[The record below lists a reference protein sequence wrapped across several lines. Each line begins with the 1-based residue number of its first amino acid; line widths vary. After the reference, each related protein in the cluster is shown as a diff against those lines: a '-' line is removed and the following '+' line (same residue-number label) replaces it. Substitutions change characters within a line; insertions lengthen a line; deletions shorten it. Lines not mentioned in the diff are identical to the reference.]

1 MNALKSLLDYGQ
13 SPWLDFVRRNMLRQ
27 GGLTKL
33 IEADGLRG
41 VTSNPS
47 IFQKAIGAGDDYDD
61 AVRTLVETRNPDAG
75 QLFEA
80 LAIEDIQEAADQL
93 RGVYDETEG
102 RDGFVSLEVS
112 PYLANDTEGTVEEGL
127 RLWRQVERPNLMVK
141 VPATPA
147 GLPAIQRLTA
157 SGVNV
162 NVTLLFAQEVYAQV
176 VDAFM
181 SGIEELVGNGGDP
194 SRVASVASFFV
205 SRIDAAV
212 EEQIDARLADASADD
227 RERLEG
233 LKGKVAI
240 ANAKLAYQLFR
251 RLHQSERW
259 EKLAQAGAQP
269 QRLLWASTGT
279 KNKAFS
285 DVLYVEVLIGPE
297 TVNTLPPATMDAFRD
312 HGRASLTL
320 ESDLE
325 EAKATLDD
333 LQAVGIDLDTIT
345 KDLVAQGVTLFAD
358 AADELYAAVESK
370 RQAVL
375 ADEIDG
381 QDATLAPDLDDA
393 VQAILGEWRSSG
405 SIRRLWQ
412 RDASLWSGADEAKW
426 LGWLDVVDAAD
437 AGMADLEAFAG
448 EVKARAFTDL
458 VLIGMG
464 GSSLGPEVLAE
475 TFGHQQGFPKVTVV
489 DSTDPGQVAAALD
502 AITVPTSLFIVASK
516 SGGTLEPNILKDFF
530 LDQAR
535 QALGDEAGGHFVAIT
550 DPGSNM
556 EKVAKEA
563 GFWRI
568 FFGVPSIG
576 GRYSVLS
583 NFGLVPAAA
592 MGIDVRRFVEAT
604 ALMVRACGPSVPP
617 AANPGVKLGA
627 IWGAAWQ
634 AGRDKLTVVAGDGV
648 RDLGA
653 WLEQLVAEST
663 GKQGFA
669 IIPVDG
675 EVLGAPEVYG
685 RDRLFLHLVRADR
698 PAEPE
703 VDAKLEA
710 LRQAGHPVVTLTLV
724 EPYQLG
730 QEFFRLEMAT
740 AVAGSIMGI
749 NPFDQPDVEA
759 SKIETRK
766 LTDAFEQSG
775 ALPAEEPVLETEG
788 VRIFAD
794 GANADALKAA
804 RATDLTGAIASLID
818 RIKPGDYVAFLAYL
832 PRNAA
837 NDAPL
842 QAMRNAVRDRLHV
855 ATCVGFGPRFL
866 HSTGQAYKG
875 GPNSG
880 VFLQITADPKADLPV
895 PGKSYSFGVVEAA
908 QAQGD
913 LAVLR
918 ERGRRALRFHL
929 TGDVEAGLAALQA
942 AFLRAVQG

>member
-33 IEADGLRG
+33 IETDGLRG
-41 VTSNPS
+41 VTSNPA
-47 IFQKAIGAGDDYDD
+47 IFQKAIAAGDDYDD
-61 AVRTLVETRNPDAG
+61 AVRTIVERDNPDAG
-75 QLFEA
+75 RLFEA

-112 PYLANDTEGTVEEGL
+112 PYLANDTESTVEEGL
-127 RLWRQVERPNLMVK
+127 RLWRSVDRPNLMVK

-147 GLPAIQRLTA
+147 GLPAIRRLTA
-157 SGVNV
+157 SGINV
-162 NVTLLFAQEVYAQV
+162 NVTLLFAQDVYGQV

-181 SGIEELVGNGGDP
+181 SGLEDLVGEGRDP
-194 SRVASVASFFV
+194 SKVASVASFFV

-212 EEQIDARLADASADD
+212 EEQIDARMAEASSDERA
-227 RERLEG
+227 RLEG

-240 ANAKLAYQLFR
+240 ANAKLAYQIYR

-259 EKLAQAGAQP
+259 AKLADAGAQP

-285 DVLYVEVLIGPE
+285 DVLYVEELVGTD
-297 TVNTLPPATMDAFRD
+297 TVNTMPPATMDAFRD
-312 HGRASLTL
+312 HGRAGLTL
-320 ESDLE
+320 EGDLD
-325 EAKATLDD
+325 EAKATLDG
-333 LQAVGIDLDTIT
+333 LEAVGIDLDAIT
-345 KDLVAQGVTLFAD
+345 RDLVAQGVTLFAD
-358 AADELYAAVESK
+358 AADELYAAVEYK

-375 ADEIDG
+375 ADAIDR
-381 QDATLAPDLDDA
+381 QSEALAPELDKA
-393 VQAILGEWRSSG
+393 VQAILGEWRASG
-405 SIRRLWQ
+405 GIRRLWQ
-412 RDASLWSGADEAKW
+412 RDASLWTGQDEAKW
-426 LGWLDVVDAAD
+426 LGWLDVVDAAN
-437 AGMADLEAFAG
+437 AGMADLEAFAA
-448 EVKARAFTDL
+448 EVKQRGFTDL

-475 TFGHQQGFPKVTVV
+475 TFGRQPGFPEVTVI
-489 DSTDPGQVAAALD
+489 DSTDPGQVAATLA
-502 AITVPTSLFIVASK
+502 AIAVPTTLFIVASK

-530 LDQAR
+530 LDQAT
-535 QALGDEAGGHFVAIT
+535 QALGDDAGRHFVAIT

-556 EKVAKEA
+556 ETVAKAA
-563 GFWRI
+563 GFWRV
-568 FFGVPSIG
+568 FYGVPSIG

-592 MGIDVRRFVEAT
+592 MGIDVRRFVEST
-604 ALMVRACGPSVPP
+604 ALMVRACGPTVPP

-627 IWGAAWQ
+627 VWGAAWQ
-634 AGRDKLTVVAGDGV
+634 EGRDKLTVVAGDGV

-675 EVLGAPEVYG
+675 EALAAPEAYG
-685 RDRLFLHLVRADR
+685 HDRLFLHLSRKDR

-703 VDAKLEA
+703 LDAKLDA
-710 LRQAGHPVVTLTLV
+710 LRQAGHPVVSIALA

-740 AVAGSIMGI
+740 AVAGSVMGI

-759 SKIETRK
+759 SKVETRK
-766 LTDAFEQSG
+766 LTDAFEKSG
-775 ALPAEEPVLETEG
+775 ALPAEEPVLEADG
-788 VRIFAD
+788 IRVFAD
-794 GANADALKAA
+794 AANADALKAA
-804 RATDLTGAIASLID
+804 RASDLAGAIASLID
-818 RIKPGDYVAFLAYL
+818 RVKPSDYVAFLAYV

-842 QAMRNAVRDRLHV
+842 QAMRLAARDRLKV

-875 GPNSG
+875 GPNTG
-880 VFLQITADPKADLPV
+880 VFLQITADPEADLPV
-895 PGKSYSFGVVEAA
+895 PGKSYSFGVVQAA

-929 TGDVEAGLAALQA
+929 TGGIEAGLASLQA
-942 AFLRAVQG
+942 AIARAIEG